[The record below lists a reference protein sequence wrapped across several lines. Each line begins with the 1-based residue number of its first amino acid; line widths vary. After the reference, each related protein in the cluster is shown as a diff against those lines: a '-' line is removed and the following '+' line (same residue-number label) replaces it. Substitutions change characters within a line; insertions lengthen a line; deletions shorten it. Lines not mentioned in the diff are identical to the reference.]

1 MKKEDIIEKLEKIFY
16 NKKYDYSHIKDA
28 STNDNVNVICPI
40 HGEFHKRLGRLLKGS
55 GCPKCSGKAR
65 KTKDEFIKEANDIHK
80 GKYDYS
86 KTEYKNA
93 HTKICIICPQHGE
106 FYQTP
111 TNHLNGNGCPICKG
125 VKLSDL
131 FSTDIVEFKN
141 KVNNIHNK
149 KYDYS
154 KVKYKNNFT
163 PIEIIC
169 PQHGPFYQLPHN
181 HLQGKGCPI
190 CNESM
195 LEKEIR
201 EELDKNGI
209 NYVYQWHLP
218 WNKHF
223 SLDFFIPSINM
234 GIECQGIQHFEDG
247 HFKNISLKEIVERDK
262 YKADSCKKHGIEI
275 IYYSK
280 AEHDICIDKK
290 EDIITLLKIF
300 INKHGN

>member
-1 MKKEDIIEKLEKIFY
+1 MEKNIIIEKLKIAFPTE
-16 NKKYDYSHIKDA
+16 NYDYSNITD
-28 STNDNVNVICPI
+28 STTNDNVTVICPI

-65 KTKDEFIKEANDIHK
+65 KTKDDFIKEANDIHK

-93 HTKICIICPQHGE
+93 HTKICIICPQHG
-106 FYQTP
+106 
-111 TNHLNGNGCPICKG
+111 
-125 VKLSDL
+125 
-131 FSTDIVEFKN
+131 
-141 KVNNIHNK
+141 
-149 KYDYS
+149 
-154 KVKYKNNFT
+154 
-163 PIEIIC
+163 
-169 PQHGPFYQLPHN
+169 PFYQLPHN

-190 CNESM
+190 CNESK

-275 IYYSK
+275 I
-280 AEHDICIDKK
+280 
-290 EDIITLLKIF
+290 LLCYF
-300 INKHGN
+300 ILYVLLIKMT